1 MSTSKQPQD
10 FWKRLRPVALGLLV
24 GGAGTVLLY
33 GGTRVVFAM
42 NNYISDSIK
51 NNVVSPVPFN
61 ISQLPENTTTRVVE
75 ENSTI
80 SYPVNQFAGKLLVGP
95 EVLSTFISNLFT
107 ISVGAFSTL
116 VAIWGVGLVVLNAN
130 SNNRSNELKKDI
142 EKVNENMK
150 TIQGELK
157 EDHKILS
164 EKIDKLI
171 ENQKSTP
178 ITTSQF

>member
-33 GGTRVVFAM
+33 GWTRVVFAM

-61 ISQLPENTTTRVVE
+61 ISQLPENTT
-75 ENSTI
+75 I
-80 SYPVNQFAGKLLVGP
+80 SYPVNQVAGKLLVGP

-107 ISVGAFSTL
+107 VSVGAFSTL
-116 VAIWGVGLVVLNAN
+116 VAIWGVGLVVLNSN

-150 TIQGELK
+150 TIQGKLK

-171 ENQKSTP
+171 ENQKPTP
-178 ITTSQF
+178 ITTSQS